1 MNLANLTRY
10 ENFPR
15 FADDGRV
22 FENYMPTYEG
32 RMVKFEDVVEL
43 LKHTD
48 NSAMVPCE
56 CIHGIAINKDCSVC
70 KEFMGV
76 GRRVVAQHQ

>member
-1 MNLANLTRY
+1 MLENEIAIISAQLDYESVRGLHPKVYESWQTLKAAVLTQQA
-10 ENFPR
+10 P
-15 FADDGRV
+15 
-22 FENYMPTYEG
+22 
-32 RMVKFEDVVEL
+32 
-43 LKHTD
+43 D
-48 NSAMVPCE
+48 NAMMPCE